1 MYKSLLLALALTC
14 AAISSYAANA
24 APQTTK
30 PTATTVTPL
39 AEIRSLQQE
48 MQHTIQQLL
57 SAKGELRTVSEYRIK
72 GQAQVLRNKLKAQLD
87 ANSHNAEL
95 LPLIEQ
101 QRLQLQGFIRYIE
114 GQMFV
119 TSAELGN
126 DNDAKL
132 MLKLSSRNLEKTEFL
147 RNQLELLNWQDKLQ
161 ADTSK
166 AREQLKQQVQTQAA
180 QLQSLVSYNQQQITE
195 LVDDINSAGKDASS
209 EQRTELSLLKER
221 LNNNSNALSADITIL
236 DSLGADT
243 ISLKQSLFSVSGDI
257 TQDVFNVSFI
267 SQLLQ
272 DWLHVA
278 ESGVIDNGPSI
289 AFKLFIFLVILFCAQ
304 LLAKLAERIV
314 RKAVSNSKLNFS
326 MLLQDFFTG
335 LSGKVVMTIG
345 LLIALSQLGF
355 ELGPLLAGFGIVG
368 VIIGFALQDTL
379 SNFASGL
386 MILIYRPYDVGDLIN
401 AAGVTGRV
409 SHMSLVSTTIKTLDN
424 QRLIVPNNKIWG
436 DTINN
441 ITAEHHRRVDMTFGI
456 GYSDDIE
463 KAERVLRDIVA
474 QHPKVLA
481 EPEPKVKLHLL
492 NDSSVDFVVRP
503 WVAPDDYW
511 DVYWDITRAVKM
523 RFDAEDIS
531 IPFPQRDVHLYKE

>member
-1 MYKSLLLALALTC
+1 MYKSLLLALTLCFSSALF
-14 AAISSYAANA
+14 AAEAPATDTSSAELAQLQRAMMQSIAQIQIS
-24 APQTTK
+24 
-30 PTATTVTPL
+30 
-39 AEIRSLQQE
+39 
-48 MQHTIQQLL
+48 
-57 SAKGELRTVSEYRIK
+57 KGELKAVTEYRIK
-72 GQAQVLRNKLKAQLD
+72 AQAQALRNKLKEQLD
-87 ANSHNAEL
+87 ANTLPAEQL
-95 LPLIEQ
+95 LPLVQ
-101 QRLQLQGFIRYIE
+101 QQHLRLQE
-114 GQMFV
+114 FV
-119 TSAELGN
+119 HYLDKEVAHTAGELGG
-126 DNDAKL
+126 DNDPAL
-132 MLKLSSRNLEKTEFL
+132 MLQLSRRSVEKAEIF
-147 RNQLELLNWQDKLQ
+147 RGQLELLNWEDKLNANTESPRQTLQQQIQQQ
-161 ADTSK
+161 AN
-166 AREQLKQQVQTQAA
+166 E
-180 QLQSLVSYNQQQITE
+180 LQSLVAYNQQQIAE
-195 LVDDINSAGKDASS
+195 LVDDINGAGKDASS
-209 EQRTELSLLKER
+209 EQRAQLSILKER
-221 LNNNSNALSADITIL
+221 LGNNSTALSTDITLL
-236 DSLGADT
+236 DALGTDT
-243 ISLKQSLFSVSGDI
+243 IALKQSLFSVSGDI

-272 DWLHVA
+272 NWLAVA
-278 ESGVIDNGPSI
+278 ESGIVDNGPNLM
-289 AFKLFIFLVILFCAQ
+289 FKLFIFLVILFCAQ

-355 ELGPLLAGFGIVG
+355 ELGPLLAGFGIAG

-379 SNFASGL
+379 SNFASGM

-463 KAERVLRDIVA
+463 KAERVLQEIVSN
-474 QHPKVLA
+474 HPKVLQD
-481 EPEPKVKLHLL
+481 PEPRVKLHLL
-492 NDSSVDFVVRP
+492 NDSSVDFIVRP

-523 RFDAEDIS
+523 RFDEENIT
-531 IPFPQRDVHLYKE
+531 IPFPQRDVHLHRK